1 MTPMTILL
9 TIGIIAT
16 LMAGMAVGVIF
27 ANKPLRGS
35 CGGTG
40 SACACEEAGTPGA
53 CKLPAEPL
61 APAIEFKPPGA
72 IMTLRR
78 HG

>member
-1 MTPMTILL
+1 MTVFL
-9 TIGIIAT
+9 TIAIIAT

-27 ANKPLRGS
+27 SNKPLRGS

-53 CKLPAEPL
+53 CKLPAEPTG
-61 APAIEFKPPGA
+61 PAIEFKPPGA
-72 IMTLRR
+72 IMTLRKR
-78 HG
+78 